1 MKTLKR
7 RIFSGSVC
15 EQIVYNAPDNV
26 RNIQLYEP
34 RRPRFK
40 TEEERQQFLMA
51 ISRRLHARS
60 VNANFGPTS
69 LYSTLTFDDD
79 HEVHTFKEAKRVRD
93 NYIRVLK
100 RRYPDAVIFAYVGR
114 GKSTDRI
121 HMHMLSE
128 GIPRKFIL
136 EKWKQG
142 KVCRVSKLRKHNYY
156 DGVDHGQD
164 YTGLAN
170 YLFKHWMPEV
180 GGHRWKQTKNA
191 KKPEAEAATEVKIRG
206 GYSERRPPKAPKG
219 YKLVE
224 IKTTQY
230 GFLYFKYVVKT
241 PETKRPAINRMADK
255 LVS

>member
-1 MKTLKR
+1 MRTIKR
-7 RIFSGSVC
+7 RTFSGCVC
-15 EQIVYNAPDNV
+15 EQIVYNAPNNV
-26 RNIQLYEP
+26 RDIQSYEP

-40 TEEERQQFLMA
+40 TEEEKQKFLLA
-51 ISRRLHARS
+51 ISRRLHARN

-79 HEVHTFKEAKRVRD
+79 HEVHTFTDAKRIRD
-93 NYIRVLK
+93 NYMRVLK
-100 RRYPDAVIFAYVGR
+100 RRYPDAVIFMYVGR
-114 GKSTDRI
+114 GKSTSRI
-121 HMHMLSE
+121 HLHMLSE
-128 GIPRKFIL
+128 GVPKEFIL

-142 KVCRVSKLRKHNYY
+142 SVCRVSNLRKHCFY

-170 YLFKHWMPEV
+170 YLFNHWTPEV

-191 KKPEAEAATEVKIRG
+191 KKPDTEAATEVKIRG
-206 GYSERRPPKAPKG
+206 GYSEKRPPRPPKG

-224 IKTTQY
+224 TKATRY
-230 GFLYFKYVVKT
+230 GFLYFKYVVKV
-241 PETKRPAINRMADK
+241 PDKKRQTGNRTADK